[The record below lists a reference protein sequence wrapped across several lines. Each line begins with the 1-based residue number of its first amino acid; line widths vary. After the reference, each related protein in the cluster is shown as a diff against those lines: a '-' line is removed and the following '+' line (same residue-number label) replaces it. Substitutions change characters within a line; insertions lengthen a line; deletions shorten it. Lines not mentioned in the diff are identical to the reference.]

1 MDAKKE
7 NRNIISQLLAIKEM
21 ANLSDEVLKLMQAIN
36 DLNSNSEF
44 IAIENIKVSLYKL
57 CKYLDINF
65 NDLKIKDNEY

>member
-7 NRNIISQLLAIKEM
+7 NRNIISQLLVIKEM

-44 IAIENIKVSLYKL
+44 IAIENINVSLYKL

>member
-36 DLNSNSEF
+36 DLSSNDEFNS
-44 IAIENIKVSLYKL
+44 IKNIKVVLNKL
-57 CKYLDINF
+57 CKHLDIDFDNI
-65 NDLKIKDNEY
+65 NIKDNEY